1 MRAPATVPGM
11 SPAGMTL
18 PPGLPPHYIQRPGLL
33 ARLGAVRAP
42 ITVLSAPTGWG
53 KTTLLAS
60 WAAGEPGRA
69 VWVTGGDRDGFW
81 RGIVSAV
88 AAIAGSL
95 PSGLVDTV
103 TETDGPRRL
112 SAVLRRAATPLTIV
126 VDDCNDA
133 ASPDELAGLA
143 QAAVSSAGRAG
154 LILACRGDPA
164 LALHRWRADDQL
176 TEFFSED
183 LAFGVDESA
192 DLFADYGVAL
202 PWLAI
207 AELHARTE
215 GWPVGLRLAAT
226 ALQRGTEPA
235 QVVARSAAVGPV
247 GDYLAAE
254 VLTGLPAQA
263 REVLM
268 EISVAERVT
277 AGLVNALTGRV
288 DGAAVLTD
296 LQRRGAFIM
305 RCPGIDDTYRLH
317 TMFSRALYQ
326 ELGRHDQTRTV
337 RAHGRAADWYLAQG
351 PAVEALRHLL
361 AAGDWERAARV
372 LDNHWAD
379 VVVGSRRLNL
389 PEIVSFAP
397 DRDLPRHL
405 WLAMAAERLDA
416 GDAVAMRHLV
426 RLASADQA
434 SESGAEDVPPYLLS
448 AFRLAAARL
457 DGDVS
462 GACSVASQALAAPV
476 PAEEPYTSASTT
488 LRPIALLALGT
499 AKLQLGHVP
508 AAGDHLQEALALA
521 RQRDMETVEIS
532 TASHLAAWHAALG
545 HLHDA
550 VDCAGE
556 ALELGNRFG
565 LGQLA
570 DLGWAR
576 LALAEAYFQWNRLDD
591 SGRCADAAV
600 DNSCGDRL
608 IQLWGTILQVRIRT
622 ATGRL
627 EDAHRMV
634 RAAQREMVT
643 SDLPAPVKRALSLV
657 DGELRLACGD
667 LAGARECATAWPGSD
682 PLPGPAAVLEGSIL
696 LAEGRPGLAASVVAP
711 FVSDDDRCP
720 SLTFRAS
727 AGLITALAGQALGH
741 RERMTRGL
749 DIALKAAEEEGL
761 RRCFTAGGQ
770 AVRALIESVA
780 PMMFAYPPVV
790 AALTAPLDPMA
801 DDITE
806 RRGPARPGAVPA
818 GSLVEP
824 LTSRE
829 LTVLRYLQGTL
840 SHVEIAALLHISVNT
855 VKTHVKNIYRKLG
868 TGRRKD
874 AIRRGHEL
882 RML

>member
-1 MRAPATVPGM
+1 MP
-11 SPAGMTL
+11 
-18 PPGLPPHYIQRPGLL
+18 
-33 ARLGAVRAP
+33 
-42 ITVLSAPTGWG
+42 
-53 KTTLLAS
+53 
-60 WAAGEPGRA
+60 
-69 VWVTGGDRDGFW
+69 
-81 RGIVSAV
+81 
-88 AAIAGSL
+88 
-95 PSGLVDTV
+95 
-103 TETDGPRRL
+103 GPRGGR
-112 SAVLRRAATPLTIV
+112 SASG
-126 VDDCNDA
+126 
-133 ASPDELAGLA
+133 SPRPPCSG
-143 QAAVSSAGRAG
+143 
-154 LILACRGDPA
+154 
-164 LALHRWRADDQL
+164 
-176 TEFFSED
+176 
-183 LAFGVDESA
+183 
-192 DLFADYGVAL
+192 
-202 PWLAI
+202 
-207 AELHARTE
+207 
-215 GWPVGLRLAAT
+215 
-226 ALQRGTEPA
+226 GTEPA

-254 VLTGLPAQA
+254 VLAGLPAQA

-337 RAHGRAADWYLAQG
+337 QAHGRAADWYLAQG

-405 WLAMAAERLDA
+405 WFAMAAERLDA

-457 DGDVS
+457 DGDVT

-476 PAEEPYTSASTT
+476 PAAEPYTSASTT

-576 LALAEAYFQWNRLDD
+576 LALAEAYFHWNRLDD

-634 RAAQREMVT
+634 RAARREMVT

-667 LAGARECATAWPGSD
+667 LAGARECATAWPGSG

-741 RERMTRGL
+741 RERMTRGPRHRPQGGRGGRPE
-749 DIALKAAEEEGL
+749 ALFH
-761 RRCFTAGGQ
+761 CGGPGG
-770 AVRALIESVA
+770 ARPYRVSG
-780 PMMFAYPPVV
+780 
-790 AALTAPLDPMA
+790 A
-801 DDITE
+801 DDVRVPTG
-806 RRGPARPGAVPA
+806 RGGPDRATGSDGGRHHRASRAGPARRGARRFPGGTAHQPGAD
-818 GSLVEP
+818 G
-824 LTSRE
+824 
-829 LTVLRYLQGTL
+829 
-840 SHVEIAALLHISVNT
+840 AALLAGHPVPRRDRSAAA
-855 VKTHVKNIYRKLG
+855 HLG
-868 TGRRKD
+868 EHREDPRQEHLPEARHRSTQGRHPTGPRAAHAVTGRAATR
-874 AIRRGHEL
+874 EL
-882 RML
+882 SPVGGEAGSPPHKEHGD